1 MSEQIQIPEP
11 ATTRKVWKETDVGSV
26 FVSNYPPYSFWRD
39 ENTAHIEEMLHT
51 SDSGDR
57 EIPLG
62 LYMHIPFC
70 RKRCK
75 FCYFRVYTD
84 RNSAEI
90 QTYLDALAKEVE
102 TYSTLPRIAGRKLNF
117 VYFGGGTPSYIS
129 VKHLKVLVDRAK
141 AVMPWDDVEEV
152 AFECEPGTLSQSKVE
167 AIREIGV
174 TRLSLGLENLN
185 DDILRE
191 NGRAHVSKEIYR
203 VMPWVKA
210 QEFAQVNVDLISGMV
225 GETWETWRDTVQG
238 TIDLDAD
245 SVTIYQMELPFNT
258 TYSKAIR
265 DGGGLP
271 VADWATKR
279 AWHNY
284 AIEEFAKAGYETS
297 SAYTLVK
304 KVV

>member
-39 ENTAHIEEMLHT
+39 ENTARIEEMLHT

-102 TYSTLPRIAGRKLNF
+102 TYSTLSRIAGRKLNF

-129 VKHLKVLVDRAK
+129 VKHLKALVDRVK
-141 AVMPWDDVEEV
+141 AVMPWDDAEEV
-152 AFECEPGTLSQSKVE
+152 AFECEPGTLSKSKVE

-174 TRLSLGLENLN
+174 TRLSLGFGEFRTTIFCGRMGAHTSAKKFTGLCRGSRRRNLHRSMW
-185 DDILRE
+185 I
-191 NGRAHVSKEIYR
+191 
-203 VMPWVKA
+203 
-210 QEFAQVNVDLISGMV
+210 
-225 GETWETWRDTVQG
+225 
-238 TIDLDAD
+238 
-245 SVTIYQMELPFNT
+245 
-258 TYSKAIR
+258 
-265 DGGGLP
+265 
-271 VADWATKR
+271 
-279 AWHNY
+279 
-284 AIEEFAKAGYETS
+284 
-297 SAYTLVK
+297 
-304 KVV
+304 